1 MNGKIAREG
10 FNFVPLFDRNHFIC
24 GAIITTVPVDK
35 NADESHSEN
44 NFSEIESFHSL

>member
-10 FNFVPLFDRNHFIC
+10 FNFVPLCDRNNVVC
-24 GAIITTVPVDK
+24 SAIIASVPVDD